1 VAEGKKFLERMLQR
15 LHAALTTGPALNCRP
30 HQSRQRVD
38 LVTVARID
46 GSAPEALLAS
56 LLSAERACK
65 LTPRLKQPAPEL
77 GARLKQ
83 PAPELGGVGVPPARP
98 GAGETPTPPAG
109 ETPTPPRAELTPE
122 EKAALKAFAEQ
133 QSSLTKLRN
142 IADDA
147 RTFEQDTG
155 AHVLHVGFPLLHL
168 PPGERLGPTRSGAT
182 KRILAPI
189 AFVPVSLTVKAGA
202 APQVVLEAAGPDR
215 VLPNTALLAWIR
227 QQTGVKPPE
236 ATDDDGRE
244 PWALLS
250 ELISHVAKVFEVDA
264 GAVGA
269 GKTLVPAPRAHIR
282 GPGGGAPESGGDN
295 TRAILPAAVLGLYPL
310 SNQALLGDM
319 EDMIEGTVPLVGPIE
334 SFLKATLDAAPA
346 ASTKDA
352 LATTRAISDER
363 LVTDADPC
371 QARAVRLARAA
382 RGLVIHGPPGTGKS
396 QTIANIVGDHLARGE
411 RVLFVCD
418 KRTALDVVQ
427 RRIAHLGL
435 GQLCAVVHDAHKDQ
449 RELYRSVRDQV
460 DTIVEA
466 KTNPQAAAELQATDR
481 ELEGLHKE
489 LLEKERALAERPDG
503 GKLPSFHELAG
514 EWLLREPREKLAPL
528 AASLDV
534 PALAALP
541 PHERAVREVL
551 ERGAREGYAE
561 NPWREAAGLELG
573 AFLARPLDDWRKETA
588 ALAASGRAADGAL
601 DARVLPFV
609 PGVDLAAQGTA
620 RRRLADELAS
630 LATALPEDALARW
643 ARATPRDRQSAKEQL
658 GKLAPQLAVLA
669 AGPLDPEL
677 APLHA
682 ASPVALSQLALDAI
696 KLRDYAESSKKWWSF
711 LAFGKKGA
719 AAPVALRY
727 GLPLTP
733 ENAARALTFVE
744 GVRARGLLAAFQKAN
759 VGKPDNLADD
769 VLARTLTDLGAL
781 LAALEL
787 AGTDPALAPQA
798 TAIREA
804 FADPARRASLVEGL
818 RVSDARV
825 RVLALLEEA
834 AGKTALLAQPSKTKL
849 AADGRAGSPVAAL
862 TTALDER
869 LGTLEGILRLRVA
882 LATLPEKLAQRVQD
896 LARAGATADEA
907 WSVVTR
913 AVLSA
918 EMSRRVRSQ
927 PALAAIDADS
937 MRAAFD
943 RVRALEK
950 KKLGLVR
957 DAILGLWL
965 GRMQERL
972 VASTGSRLNS
982 AGAELKRRLMLRGER
997 ALKLRPMI
1005 AAGAKVEGGDPLFDV
1020 RPVWMASPQT
1030 VAQIFPRQAIFD
1042 VLVVDEA
1049 SQCRLEEALPLLLRA
1064 KRVVIAGDPKQLP
1077 PTRFFESAVSQST
1090 DDGDTETEQG
1100 LFEEQQSEVEDLL
1113 GAALNLEVEQSYL
1126 DVHYRSRNAD
1136 LIDFSNRTFYGAR
1149 LQPIPGHPSRRSV
1162 LPPIRL
1168 VLANGVY
1175 EKRVNLVEAR
1185 KVVEVVRELLS
1196 RKEPPSLGIACMSLS
1211 QKDAIQDA
1219 LDEAA
1224 AQDAAFAAKLA
1235 QARAREGAGSFEGL
1249 FVKNLENVQ
1258 GDERDHIIISTTYGP
1273 DANGRF
1279 YRRFGPLGMAGGGR
1293 RLNVLVTRARDEVH
1307 LVTSIPAQHYAAL
1320 APVEAGRAPNGAWLL
1335 FSYLKHASDLAA
1347 AYLHESERLQLAQV
1361 SKDARA
1367 LVRDSKS
1374 GSKFA
1379 RALGEGLA
1387 QRGVSS
1393 AVHWGNEGFCVDVAL
1408 AHPTRAEDVTIGV
1421 LCDTARFERARDKVE
1436 WDIFRTA
1443 ALEAAGWKLHR
1454 VWTPQFIRNPEGAV
1468 KGVLEQA
1475 ARTP

>member
-1 VAEGKKFLERMLQR
+1 MGEGKKFLERMLQR
-15 LHAALTTGPALNCRP
+15 LHATLTTGPALNCRP

-38 LVTVARID
+38 LVQVARLD
-46 GSAPEALLAS
+46 GSAPEALLAA

-65 LTPRLKQPAPEL
+65 LTPRLKQPAPRTPVAAVE
-77 GARLKQ
+77 GEAQPPEARVEDS
-83 PAPELGGVGVPPARP
+83 PES
-98 GAGETPTPPAG
+98 
-109 ETPTPPRAELTPE
+109 PE
-122 EKAALKAFAEQ
+122 EKAALRAFAEQ
-133 QSSLTKLRN
+133 QASIAKLRN
-142 IADDA
+142 IAEDA

-168 PPGERLGPTRSGAT
+168 PPGERLGPTRSGAA
-182 KRILAPI
+182 KRVLAPI

-202 APQVVLEAAGPDR
+202 APQVVLEAAGADR
-215 VLPNTALLAWIR
+215 VVPNTALLAWIR

-236 ATDDDGRE
+236 AVEHEEAKE
-244 PWALLS
+244 PWVTLS
-250 ELISHVAKVFEVDA
+250 ELVAHVAKVFEVDA
-264 GAVGA
+264 SAIGA
-269 GKTLVPAPRAHIR
+269 GKPLVAAPRADD
-282 GPGGGAPESGGDN
+282 GESS
-295 TRAILPAAVLGLYPL
+295 RAILSSAVLGLYPL

-319 EDMIEGTVPLVGPIE
+319 EDMVEGTVPLVGPIE
-334 SFLKATLDAAPA
+334 SFLKAALAPGPA
-346 ASTKDA
+346 TSKSDA
-352 LATTRAISDER
+352 LATTRVLSEER
-363 LVTDADPC
+363 FVTEADPC
-371 QARAVRLARAA
+371 QSRAVRLARAA

-396 QTIANIVGDHLARGE
+396 QTIANVVGDHLARGE

-418 KRTALDVVQ
+418 KRTALDVVH

-449 RELYRSVRDQV
+449 RELYRSVRDQL
-460 DTIVEA
+460 DGIVEA
-466 KTNPQAAAELQATDR
+466 KTNPQAVAELEATDR
-481 ELEGLHKE
+481 ELEGLHRE
-489 LLEKERALAERPDG
+489 LEQRERALAERPDG

-514 EWLLREPREKLAPL
+514 EWLAREPREKLAAFAAPL
-528 AASLDV
+528 DA

-561 NPWREAAGLELG
+561 NPWREAAGIELG
-573 AFLARPLDDWRKETA
+573 AFLARPLDDWKKETA
-588 ALAASGRAADGAL
+588 ALAAAGRAADEAL
-601 DARVLPFV
+601 DARVLPLV
-609 PGVDLAAQGTA
+609 ANVDLAAQGAA

-630 LATALPEDALARW
+630 LATALPEEALARW
-643 ARATPRDRQSAKEQL
+643 VRATPRDRQSAKEQL
-658 GKLAPQLAVLA
+658 SKLAPQLAVLA
-669 AGPLDPEL
+669 SGPLDPEL
-677 APLHA
+677 APLHT
-682 ASPVALSQLALDAI
+682 ASPVPLSQLGLDAI
-696 KLRDYAESSKKWWSF
+696 KLREYVEVSKKWWSF
-711 LAFGKKGA
+711 LAFGKKGE
-719 AAPVALRY
+719 AAPVLARY
-727 GLPLTP
+727 GLPLSP
-733 ENAARALTFVE
+733 ENAARALAFVE
-744 GVRARGLLAAFQKAN
+744 GVRARGLLAAFQKTN
-759 VGKPDNLADD
+759 VGKPAELPDD
-769 VLARTLTDLGAL
+769 VLARALADLGAL

-787 AGTDPALAPQA
+787 AGTDPALAPRA
-798 TAIREA
+798 DAIREA
-804 FADPARRASLVEGL
+804 FADPARRQALLEGL
-818 RVSDARV
+818 RASEARV
-825 RVLALLEEA
+825 RVLVPLEDA
-834 AGKTALLAQPSKTKL
+834 AGRSAILVQAVKTKL
-849 AADGRAGSPVAAL
+849 ATDGRAGSPV
-862 TTALDER
+862 TAFTSSLDER

-918 EMSRRVRSQ
+918 EMARRVRTQ

-937 MRAAFD
+937 MRASFD

-957 DAILGLWL
+957 DAILDRWTT
-965 GRMQERL
+965 RHKERL
-972 VASTGSRLNS
+972 LASTGSRLNS

-1005 AAGAKVEGGDPLFDV
+1005 AAGARLAHGAGAPDSIQGPGGGAPGSAQGGDPLFDV

-1030 VAQIFPRQAIFD
+1030 VAQIFPREAIFD
-1042 VLVVDEA
+1042 VLVFDEA
-1049 SQCRLEEALPLLLRA
+1049 SQCRLEEALPVLLRA

-1077 PTRFFESAVSQST
+1077 PTRFFESAVTQSA

-1136 LIDFSNRTFYGAR
+1136 LIDFSNRSFYDAR
-1149 LQPIPGHPSRRSV
+1149 LQPIPAHPSRRSV

-1168 VLANGVY
+1168 VPANGVY
-1175 EKRVNLVEAR
+1175 EKRVNAIEAR
-1185 KVVEVVRELLS
+1185 RVVEIVRELLS
-1196 RKEPPSLGIACMSLS
+1196 RKEPPSIGVACMSLS

-1219 LDEAA
+1219 LEEAA
-1224 AQDAAFAAKLA
+1224 AADPAFASKLA
-1235 QARAREGAGSFEGL
+1235 LARTREGAGSFEGL

-1273 DANGRF
+1273 DASGRF

-1293 RLNVLVTRARDEVH
+1293 RLNVLVTRAREEVH
-1307 LVTSIPAQHYAAL
+1307 LVTSIPAQHYTAL
-1320 APVEAGRAPNGAWLL
+1320 APVETGRSPNGAWLL
-1335 FSYLKHASDLAA
+1335 FAYLKHASDLAA
-1347 AYLHESERLQLAQV
+1347 LYLRESERLQLAQV
-1361 SKDARA
+1361 AKEPRA
-1367 LVRDSKS
+1367 LVRDSKT
-1374 GSKFA
+1374 GSRFA
-1379 RALGEGLA
+1379 RALAEGLA

-1393 AVHWGNEGFCVDVAL
+1393 EVHWGNEGFCVDVAL

-1443 ALEAAGWKLHR
+1443 ALEAAGWRLHR
-1454 VWTPQFIRNPEGAV
+1454 VWTPQFVRNPEGAV

-1475 ARTP
+1475 ARSS